1 MQRFKNILLVL
12 SPEVESIATLNKA
25 VLLAESNGAR
35 LTLISVVERHPKLR
49 NYLEKP
55 PPSVIKAIT
64 SERRVWSEQQLKPVQ
79 KKGLDALSV
88 VATGIPFIAIIQE
101 VLRQQ
106 HDLVILTA
114 EKEKSISMRVFGS
127 TSMHLMRKCPCPVWV
142 GKRAQ
147 TWPYTRILAAV
158 DPLSPMLQQDS
169 LNPFILQLAA
179 NMARKEEGEFHITH
193 VWNSFVG
200 NYGVNLSLT
209 EEEIEQDKILYK
221 NNFDA
226 LLEQAD
232 VTDLKPCVHFIEG
245 EPQAC
250 ISELV
255 VEKNID
261 LLVMGTVCRTGIAGF
276 LIGNTAE
283 EVLNQVDCSV
293 LAVKPEGFVTPVEL
307 E

>member
-1 MQRFKNILLVL
+1 MQRFKSILLVL
-12 SPEVESIATLNKA
+12 DPEVESIATLNKA
-25 VLLAESNGAR
+25 MSLAESNGAQ

-55 PPSVIKAIT
+55 SPSVIELIT
-64 SERRVWSEQQLKPVQ
+64 SERRAWLEQQLKPIQ
-79 KKGLDALSV
+79 EKGLDALAV
-88 VATGIPFIAIIQE
+88 VSLGIPFIKIIQE
-101 VLRQQ
+101 VLRQK

-142 GKRAQ
+142 VKRAQ

-158 DPLSPMLQQDS
+158 DPLSPIQQQDS
-169 LNPFILQLAA
+169 LNLLILQLAA
-179 NMARKEEGEFHITH
+179 SMARKEHGELHITH
-193 VWNSFVG
+193 VWNSFGG
-200 NYGVNLSLT
+200 NYGVSLSLSKD
-209 EEEIEQDKILYK
+209 EIEQDKLQYK
-221 NNFDA
+221 NSFDD
-226 LLEQAD
+226 LLGQLD
-232 VTDLKPCVHFIEG
+232 VTGLNHYVYFIEG

-250 ISELV
+250 IADLV
-255 VEKNID
+255 VEKSID
-261 LLVMGTVCRTGIAGF
+261 LLVMGTVCRTGIPGF

-293 LAVKPEGFVTPVEL
+293 LTVKPESFETPVEI